1 MYRFHLNSCV
11 KCDFIMSLSSFS
23 WSLFVL
29 SRSPQPGGA
38 SVWPRIS
45 VSFAVT
51 FWQFQKQQN
60 HNWSS
65 FPVLSLCTKFHL
77 KRNRLAKTPL
87 VPSFSDCFSFFCVS
101 FFIDYMC
108 MTINVC
114 FSACLGA
121 QTSDFFAT
129 SFGVTSKQHRAWHWS
144 HRITFFIFFNA
155 QLWAHACSSFSSI
168 APCVFLCAFTKR
180 ALRNCKH
187 HPVQSCP
194 LSCDG
199 VDRCLF
205 LVQRV

>member
-144 HRITFFIFFNA
+144 HRITFFIFLTLNSE
-155 QLWAHACSSFSSI
+155 HTRV
-168 APCVFLCAFTKR
+168 P
-180 ALRNCKH
+180 
-187 HPVQSCP
+187 
-194 LSCDG
+194 
-199 VDRCLF
+199 LF
-205 LVQRV
+205 LLLLHVCFCAHSRNVP